1 MDAEPLRIWF
11 EKIDGFVKTYGGIRY
26 LVLFDSERYNAI
38 YNRIK
43 YLEREKS
50 GIIDRVNHNFA
61 RIRIDSYNSL
71 PAMVSCSR
79 LIWITNSGD
88 HRRV

>member
-1 MDAEPLRIWF
+1 MGAEPLRIWF
-11 EKIDGFVKTYGGIRY
+11 EKIDGFVKAYGGIRY

-61 RIRIDSYNSL
+61 RIRID
-71 PAMVSCSR
+71 
-79 LIWITNSGD
+79 
-88 HRRV
+88 